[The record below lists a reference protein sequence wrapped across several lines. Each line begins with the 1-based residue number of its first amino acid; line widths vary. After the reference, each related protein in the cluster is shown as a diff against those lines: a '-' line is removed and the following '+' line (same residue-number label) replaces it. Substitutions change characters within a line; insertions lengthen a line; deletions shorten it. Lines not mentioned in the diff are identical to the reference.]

1 MHFKNRFLKCFG
13 QFTRPYKY
21 IEYIYFEIHVMLKYR
36 SKFFLLPPQKT
47 DCFVQKKNT
56 SETKTNGE
64 KSAVQGHFE
73 KQSRKHKC
81 TQNTATSRFFIGKMK
96 KA

>member
-1 MHFKNRFLKCFG
+1 MK
-13 QFTRPYKY
+13 
-21 IEYIYFEIHVMLKYR
+21 E
-36 SKFFLLPPQKT
+36 LLRQTQIGK
-47 DCFVQKKNT
+47 
-56 SETKTNGE
+56 